1 LLYSWDAPSIDLLH
15 LPEKIFFFFLEKTA
29 QQLINKAFQSIHYLV
44 NLRSMLSLDPKDL
57 AIPKLHGYLLGAV
70 GPRPI
75 AFASTMDADGNPNLA
90 PFSFFNVFS
99 ANPPIMVF
107 SPARSGRTNTTKDTY
122 NNVKVVPEVV
132 INVVTYDIVH
142 QMSLASSPYEPG
154 VDEFE
159 KAGFTKVASETVKP
173 FRVAESPVQFEC
185 KVNEVIEL
193 GDGGG
198 AGNLVVCEVTRIH
211 INEDIIGDDGKI
223 DQKKIDLVS
232 RMGGNWY
239 CRADE
244 TSMFEITKPIV
255 TKGIGFDCIPEDI
268 LKSTILTGNDLGQLA
283 GIEELP
289 NETDVNDYKLMEL
302 SDLFVSLEDEQ
313 SKLETE
319 LHLKAKKLLEEDKLE
334 EAWMTLLSFN
344 N

>member
-1 LLYSWDAPSIDLLH
+1 MLSIDPKE
-15 LPEKIFFFFLEKTA
+15 LP
-29 QQLINKAFQSIHYLV
+29 
-44 NLRSMLSLDPKDL
+44 
-57 AIPKLHGYLLGAV
+57 IPQLHGYLLGAV

-75 AFASTMDADGNPNLA
+75 AFASTIDADGNANLA

-122 NNVKVVPEVV
+122 NNVKNIAEVV
-132 INVVTYDIVH
+132 INVVSHEMVH
-142 QMSLASSPYEPG
+142 QMSLASSPFAAE
-154 VDEFE
+154 VDEFA
-159 KAGFTKVASETVKP
+159 KSGFTKIASDTIKP

-185 KVNEVIEL
+185 VVNEVVEL
-193 GDGGG
+193 GQNGG
-198 AGNLVVCEVTRIH
+198 AGNLVICEVKKIH
-211 INEDIIGDDGKI
+211 INEAVLDEDGKI
-223 DQKKIDLVS
+223 DQHKIDLVS

-244 TSMFEITKPIV
+244 HSMFEIKKPITTV
-255 TKGIGFDCIPEDI
+255 GIGFDAIPEDI
-268 LKSTILTGNDLGQLA
+268 RNSSLLTNNDFGQLG

-289 NETDVNDYKLMEL
+289 NETDVNEYKLLEL

-313 SKLETE
+313 AKLELE
-319 LHLKAKKLLEEDKLE
+319 LHKRAKELLTENKLD

-344 N
+344 NN